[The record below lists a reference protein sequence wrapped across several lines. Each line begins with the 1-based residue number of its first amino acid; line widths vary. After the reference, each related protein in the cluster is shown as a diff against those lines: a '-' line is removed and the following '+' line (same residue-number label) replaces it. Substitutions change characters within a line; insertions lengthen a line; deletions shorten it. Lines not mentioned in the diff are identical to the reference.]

1 MNTQIFNEKRL
12 SVLRLCTLVPPR
24 AQVTDGAQFLFGS
37 YVVFV
42 LVIVLRHFS
51 GSGTID
57 REELKTVLKSSM
69 EESSIQLPE
78 ERLDELTNI
87 LFEDA
92 DTDNSGSITFEELS
106 TELEKHPGVL
116 ENLTI
121 TYECRDAP
129 KTMHLC

>member
-1 MNTQIFNEKRL
+1 M
-12 SVLRLCTLVPPR
+12 SSASR
-24 AQVTDGAQFLFGS
+24 A
-37 YVVFV
+37 
-42 LVIVLRHFS
+42 VISLLIA

-57 REELKTVLKSSM
+57 KEELKTVLKSSM

-78 ERLDELTNI
+78 DRLDQLTTI

-121 TYECRDAP
+121 RSADALP
-129 KTMHLC
+129 PPEHI